1 MEGFRHFGDKPK
13 ERESIGIKELI
24 GENLY
29 PSLSPI
35 DDSSRGNPFMTET
48 SKSLT
53 FKCRGNVGHNPCY
66 VLDPIRT
73 VFLNC
78 THQVTR
84 MDFKIKLAEI
94 RTAKGLTQEELALK
108 CNVTARTI
116 QRIESGKVKPRSH
129 TIKAISNALEFDFL
143 EPAKSQSRY
152 SISWWIKDLFNL
164 KTKKMRKISIL
175 TSSILVT
182 GVATFILVS
191 KIQAQ
196 SIPKEVPKSGIS
208 ITYNSDKSVRR
219 IDAVFTNKLTLDS
232 LIDISETLKNM
243 NISLKYRSM
252 EFDDKGQLTG
262 ISCEITE
269 DGDLGSG
276 GFSVGHLDSL
286 NGGNAFG
293 FYYDYSADTES
304 AFCSGSCW

>member
-1 MEGFRHFGDKPK
+1 
-13 ERESIGIKELI
+13 
-24 GENLY
+24 
-29 PSLSPI
+29 
-35 DDSSRGNPFMTET
+35 
-48 SKSLT
+48 
-53 FKCRGNVGHNPCY
+53 
-66 VLDPIRT
+66 
-73 VFLNC
+73 
-78 THQVTR
+78 
-84 MDFKIKLAEI
+84 MDFKTKLAEI
-94 RTAKGLTQEELALK
+94 RNAKGLTQEELALQ

-116 QRIESGKVKPRSH
+116 QRIESGQVKPRSH
-129 TIKAISNALEFDFL
+129 TIKAISQALGFDL
-143 EPAKSQSRY
+143 LQSTKVKKHH
-152 SISWWIKDLFNL
+152 SVNWLIKDLFNL
-164 KTKKMRKISIL
+164 KTQTMKKISIL
-175 TSSILVT
+175 TCSMFVT
-182 GVATFILVS
+182 GSVTFIVVS

-208 ITYNSDKSVRR
+208 ITYNSDKSVKR

-293 FYYDYSADTES
+293 FYYDYSADAES